1 MDPHGIASGLSC
13 PSDDSGFTFGG
24 SGGPSSAEEP
34 RAQQG
39 NGGNGVHRLLVIKAT
54 RPEKGLSVLHVPR
67 RKLPPWN
74 AGDPSS
80 RSTASSGSAAPSAVV
95 APREL
100 QALPNPPLPLPP
112 RAPKPAMLARAQCR
126 AVPRPG
132 PWDQRALRPR
142 VLGTGRGKRIQRAAS
157 RSSSSR
163 SGSSKLQQTADSTQ
177 LLRPLELLL
186 HFLLLSPMLLAA
198 GEGSQ

>member
-1 MDPHGIASGLSC
+1 MPNRATEATESIDSLSSR
-13 PSDDSGFTFGG
+13 P
-24 SGGPSSAEEP
+24 
-34 RAQQG
+34 Q
-39 NGGNGVHRLLVIKAT
+39 

-67 RKLPPWN
+67 RKLPPWS

-80 RSTASSGSAAPSAVV
+80 RWTARSGSASPSAAV

-100 QALPNPPLPLPP
+100 QALPNPQLPLPP

-142 VLGTGRGKRIQRAAS
+142 VLGTGRGKRIRRAAS

-186 HFLLLSPMLLAA
+186 LLSPMFQLAA
-198 GEGSQ
+198 ERGSQRALRPRVTLHPNRS